1 MKGVFD
7 TPFLGHDKDR
17 KYMCLSLVN
26 AGKTRYGYV
35 IHDASRNL
43 TEHSLIATFNQRLK
57 VYDENI
63 LMHTFVA
70 EEINLYKIDSTT
82 FIIQCID

>member
-7 TPFLGHDKDR
+7 TPF
-17 KYMCLSLVN
+17 
-26 AGKTRYGYV
+26 
-35 IHDASRNL
+35 IF
-43 TEHSLIATFNQRLK
+43 E
-57 VYDENI
+57 DENI

-70 EEINLYKIDSTT
+70 EEIKLYKIDSTT